1 VRQRGPADQIRAVTA
16 KILVLPRLVSL
27 RWFLVSHRGMAQIGP
42 HLRNF
47 ALGLMVSVA
56 TLISSPTSA
65 HAENL
70 ITQPGA
76 HNNYKWELEPQLVL
90 RTHAPYYG
98 YGGRW
103 GYRYYGYAGVGP
115 GVRVNIPFMHN
126 GPIDSINNNI
136 GISFGAST
144 TFHGPGSEV
153 VVLNLPVAF
162 QWNFY
167 FTDII
172 SVIGET
178 GLNTP
183 MTFWPGGTS
192 FRIEPLIQGGGRFQ
206 FSKVGVVVRVG
217 WPLLS
222 VGANFQ
228 F

>member
-1 VRQRGPADQIRAVTA
+1 MVV
-16 KILVLPRLVSL
+16 LVSY
-27 RWFLVSHRGMAQIGP
+27 RRMAQVRPIL
-42 HLRNF
+42 LRSLATLF
-47 ALGLMVSVA
+47 VSVLGIFA
-56 TLISSPTSA
+56 IPGTA

-76 HNNYKWELEPQLVL
+76 HNQYSFEIEPQLVL
-90 RTHAPYYG
+90 RTSAPYYRGYYDDYRGRYRG
-98 YGGRW
+98 YGGW
-103 GYRYYGYAGVGP
+103 AGVGP

-126 GPIDSINNNI
+126 GPISEINNNI

-144 TFHGPGSEV
+144 TFHGYRGYGAM
-153 VVLNLPVAF
+153 VLNLPVAF

-172 SVIGET
+172 SVLGEA

-183 MTFWPGGTS
+183 LTFARGYTDFS
-192 FRIEPLIQGGGRFQ
+192 IEPLIQGGGRFQ
-206 FSKVGVVVRVG
+206 FGKVGILVRVG

-222 VGANFQ
+222 VGANIQ

>member
-1 VRQRGPADQIRAVTA
+1 MTRALFAFLFSAIGLFTFPETA
-16 KILVLPRLVSL
+16 R
-27 RWFLVSHRGMAQIGP
+27 
-42 HLRNF
+42 
-47 ALGLMVSVA
+47 
-56 TLISSPTSA
+56 
-65 HAENL
+65 AENL

-76 HNNYKWELEPQLVL
+76 HNQYKFEIEPQLVI
-90 RTHAPYYG
+90 RTSGPYYRGCCGRYHG
-98 YGGRW
+98 YGGW
-103 GYRYYGYAGVGP
+103 TGVGP

-136 GISFGAST
+136 GISFGGST
-144 TFHGPGSEV
+144 TFHGYRGYNAM
-153 VVLNLPVAF
+153 VLNLPVAF

-172 SVIGET
+172 SVIGEA

-183 MTFWPGGTS
+183 ISFVGGRS
-192 FRIEPLIQGGGRFQ
+192 YFDVEPIIQGGGRFQ
-206 FSKVGVVVRVG
+206 FSKVGIVVRVG